1 MKLKNN
7 VRLFIT
13 CDSGAG
19 AGKTTAS
26 KYLSKQYG
34 LNLLTS
40 GLLYRLV
47 AYKLL
52 ASKKTVNDTS
62 FLKKITKN
70 INSKLL
76 NNAKLYSPK
85 VTAYTS
91 KIAKI
96 KKVRLLLKNYQ
107 KKFAKKRL
115 VVIEGRDIGVLFPKS
130 DIKIFFKCSLKIAA
144 KRRFLQLKGDLRFK
158 EFRKR
163 NKNITLKDV
172 KKDLRSRNLADTK
185 RKNSPLRVPKGAIII
200 STSRL
205 NKKQM
210 FKKVSKIVEKK
221 LKLKYGRN
229 YKTK

>member
-40 GLLYRLV
+40 GLLYRMV

-144 KRRFLQLKGDLRFK
+144 KRRFK
-158 EFRKR
+158 EFRKTD
-163 NKNITLKDV
+163 KNITLKDV

>member
-26 KYLSKQYG
+26 KYLSKKYG

-40 GLLYRLV
+40 GLLYRMV

-115 VVIEGRDIGVLFPKS
+115 VVIEGRDIGVLFPKA

-144 KRRFLQLKGDLRFK
+144 KRRFK

>member
-1 MKLKNN
+1 MKLKSN

-40 GLLYRLV
+40 GLLYRMV

-144 KRRFLQLKGDLRFK
+144 KRRFK

>member
-26 KYLSKQYG
+26 KYLSKKYG

-40 GLLYRLV
+40 GLLYRMV

-96 KKVRLLLKNYQ
+96 KKIRLLLKNYQ

-144 KRRFLQLKGDLRFK
+144 KRRFK

>member
-26 KYLSKQYG
+26 KYLSKKYG

-40 GLLYRLV
+40 GLLYRMV

-144 KRRFLQLKGDLRFK
+144 KRRFK

-210 FKKVSKIVEKK
+210 FKKISKIVEKK
-221 LKLKYGRN
+221 LKLKYGRS

>member
-26 KYLSKQYG
+26 KYLSKKYG

-40 GLLYRLV
+40 GLLYRMV

-62 FLKKITKN
+62 FLKKIAKN

-76 NNAKLYSPK
+76 NNTKLYSPK

-144 KRRFLQLKGDLRFK
+144 KRRFK

-185 RKNSPLRVPKGAIII
+185 RENSPLRVPKGAIII

-210 FKKVSKIVEKK
+210 FKKISNIVEKK
-221 LKLKYGRN
+221 LKLKYGRS

>member
-40 GLLYRLV
+40 GLLYRMV

-91 KIAKI
+91 EIAKI
-96 KKVRLLLKNYQ
+96 KKIRLLLKNYQ

-115 VVIEGRDIGVLFPKS
+115 VVIEGRDSGVLFPKS

-144 KRRFLQLKGDLRFK
+144 KRRFK

-229 YKTK
+229 YKAK

>member
-40 GLLYRLV
+40 GLLYRMV

-76 NNAKLYSPK
+76 NNTKLYSPK

-96 KKVRLLLKNYQ
+96 KKIRLLLKNYQ

-144 KRRFLQLKGDLRFK
+144 KRRFK

-210 FKKVSKIVEKK
+210 FKKISKIVEKK
-221 LKLKYGRN
+221 LKLKYGRS

>member
-26 KYLSKQYG
+26 KYLSKKYG

-40 GLLYRLV
+40 GLLYRMV

-144 KRRFLQLKGDLRFK
+144 KRRFK

-229 YKTK
+229 YKAK

>member
-40 GLLYRLV
+40 GLLYRMV

-76 NNAKLYSPK
+76 NNAKLYAPK

-96 KKVRLLLKNYQ
+96 KKIRLLLKNYQ

-115 VVIEGRDIGVLFPKS
+115 VVIEGRDSGVLFPKS

-144 KRRFLQLKGDLRFK
+144 KRRFK

-210 FKKVSKIVEKK
+210 FKKVSKFVEKK

>member
-40 GLLYRLV
+40 GLLYRMV

-62 FLKKITKN
+62 FLKKIAKK

-144 KRRFLQLKGDLRFK
+144 KRRFK

>member
-26 KYLSKQYG
+26 KYLSKKYG

-40 GLLYRLV
+40 GLLYRMV
-47 AYKLL
+47 AYKLFT
-52 ASKKTVNDTS
+52 SKKTVNDTS

-76 NNAKLYSPK
+76 NNTKLYSPK

-144 KRRFLQLKGDLRFK
+144 KRRFK
-158 EFRKR
+158 EFRKTD
-163 NKNITLKDV
+163 KNITLKDV
-172 KKDLRSRNLADTK
+172 KRDLRSRNLTDTK

-210 FKKVSKIVEKK
+210 FKKISKIVEKK

>member
-40 GLLYRLV
+40 GLLYRMV

-144 KRRFLQLKGDLRFK
+144 KRRFK
-158 EFRKR
+158 EFRKTD
-163 NKNITLKDV
+163 KNITLKDV

-210 FKKVSKIVEKK
+210 FKKISKIVEKK
-221 LKLKYGRN
+221 LKLKYGRS

>member
-40 GLLYRLV
+40 GLLYRMV

-96 KKVRLLLKNYQ
+96 KKIRLLLKNYQ

-144 KRRFLQLKGDLRFK
+144 KRRFK

-210 FKKVSKIVEKK
+210 FKKISKIVEKK
-221 LKLKYGRN
+221 LKLKYGRS

>member
-40 GLLYRLV
+40 GLLYRMV

-76 NNAKLYSPK
+76 NNTKLYSPK

-144 KRRFLQLKGDLRFK
+144 KRRFK

-210 FKKVSKIVEKK
+210 FKKISKIVEKK
-221 LKLKYGRN
+221 LKLKYGRS

>member
-26 KYLSKQYG
+26 KYLSKKYG

-40 GLLYRLV
+40 GLLYRMV

-96 KKVRLLLKNYQ
+96 KKIRLLLKNYQ

-115 VVIEGRDIGVLFPKS
+115 VVIEGRDSGVLFPKS

-144 KRRFLQLKGDLRFK
+144 KRRFK
-158 EFRKR
+158 EFRKAD
-163 NKNITLKDV
+163 KNITLKDV
-172 KKDLRSRNLADTK
+172 KKDLRSRNLTDTK

-229 YKTK
+229 YKAK

>member
-40 GLLYRLV
+40 GLLYRMV

-144 KRRFLQLKGDLRFK
+144 KRRFK

-210 FKKVSKIVEKK
+210 FIKVSKIVEKK

-229 YKTK
+229 YKAK

>member
-34 LNLLTS
+34 LHLLTS
-40 GLLYRLV
+40 GLLYRMV

-52 ASKKTVNDTS
+52 ASKKTVNDIS

-144 KRRFLQLKGDLRFK
+144 KRRFK

-210 FKKVSKIVEKK
+210 FKKISKIVEKK
-221 LKLKYGRN
+221 LKLKYGRS

>member
-40 GLLYRLV
+40 GLLYRMV

-144 KRRFLQLKGDLRFK
+144 KRRFK

-172 KKDLRSRNLADTK
+172 KKDLRLRNLIDTK

-210 FKKVSKIVEKK
+210 FKKISKIVEKK